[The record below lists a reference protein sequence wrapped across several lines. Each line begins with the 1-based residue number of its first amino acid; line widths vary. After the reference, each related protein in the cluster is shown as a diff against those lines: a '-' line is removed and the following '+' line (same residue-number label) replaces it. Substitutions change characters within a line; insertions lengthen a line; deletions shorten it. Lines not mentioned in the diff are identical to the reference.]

1 MAINLKLGQLE
12 KALRSDIKA
21 RREAVKNGISAAALR
36 GRGLLTKRTPTG
48 ATNLLKAAW
57 QVRTARS
64 SGGQFMSG
72 YLIEN
77 TAPYA
82 GIVEGGARP
91 HPVSLEGRL
100 AIQYWAERKLG
111 MDEREAA
118 GLAEGVAAKL
128 AEKGQP
134 GTFYVK
140 NSLPELAEF
149 LDAEIKRYLTTAVK

>member
-1 MAINLKLGQLE
+1 MAIHLKPGQLE

-21 RREAVKNGISAAALR
+21 RREAVRNGISAAALR

-48 ATNLLKAAW
+48 ATNLLKVAW
-57 QVRTARS
+57 QVRKA
-64 SGGQFMSG
+64 QSG

-82 GIVEGGARP
+82 GIVEQGARP

-100 AIQYWAERKLG
+100 AIQHWAERKLG
-111 MDEREAA
+111 MDEKEAA
-118 GLAEGVAAKL
+118 ALAEGVAHKL

-140 NSLPELAEF
+140 NSLPELAKF
-149 LDAEIKRYLTTAVK
+149 LGAEITRYLTTAVK